1 MQVKP
6 QMGTLLQDV
15 RYTLRTLRKTPGF
28 TVIVILTLALGIGA
42 NTAIFSIVDGV
53 LLRPLPYPEP
63 DRLVKILDNA
73 PGASLHDFGASQPEL
88 RDLQE
93 RTDIFESVSAVWPV
107 SADVTG
113 ASQPERVELEV
124 VSPNYF
130 SMLGVHPQLGR
141 ILGPQDKAEGFAE
154 AALISNSFWQRA
166 FGSDPNVLGRRIR
179 LDGDAYTIVGVL
191 PPGFRHPGKTIAT
204 DADVFG
210 TAGFAADPFQHP
222 PQRRTHQIP
231 GMIGRLKPGVSI
243 QAAQA
248 KLASFSAQLRAQYP
262 ADYTPSSGF
271 TFELEPLKESLTGNL
286 RPLLLTL
293 LAAVGMMLLIGCA
306 NVANLLMVRG
316 AGRMREMAL
325 RQSLGATRARLVRQM
340 LTESVLLAIAAGVV
354 GVTAASFSLQLLLRL
369 VPADLP
375 RLSEI
380 SVDARVLLFAMGVCL
395 ITGVVFGLAPAMQVS
410 GFNLASYLKES
421 SRGSSSS
428 RRQNRA
434 SATLVAAEFA
444 ICLILMTAAGL
455 LVRSFWKLVETN
467 PGFNPANV
475 MVAHVWLPVPNDPK
489 QDHYQHKDRV
499 VLVREMMRRASAL
512 PGISGAAI
520 TTDVP
525 LSQNSPPFPIT
536 VEGLATSAREST
548 AADVIGVSPTYFQ
561 VMGTPLISGRTFTES
576 DQTGS
581 QNVAIVDP
589 GTAARYWPGQSPIGK
604 RVKVGPPQSTQ
615 PWSTVIGVVGNVRQ
629 DAIEKEGVPHIYF
642 SIYQFSSRTLG
653 LVVRSPGD
661 PTALGEG
668 MRRSIQAVDPSL
680 PVFGIRTFS
689 SVLSA
694 SMSPHRFSAQLM
706 GGFAGLALLLAAIG
720 IYGVLAYFVGQR
732 VREIGVRMA
741 LGASPG
747 EVVGMVLLQGM
758 YPILAGTAVGLVGSF
773 ACSRLLGQLVYGVST
788 VDPAVYVAVPV
799 FLLTA
804 ALLASYVPAWRATR
818 IDPMIALRCE

>member
-1 MQVKP
+1 
-6 QMGTLLQDV
+6 MGTLLQDA

-28 TVIVILTLALGIGA
+28 TIVVILTLALGIGA

-53 LLRPLPYPEP
+53 LLRPLRFPEP
-63 DRLVKILDNA
+63 ERLVKILDNA
-73 PGASLHDFGASQPEL
+73 PGVSLHDFGASQPEL
-88 RDLQE
+88 RELQE

-113 ASQPERVELEV
+113 ASQPERVELMV

-141 ILGPQDKAEGFAE
+141 ILGPQDKADGFAE
-154 AALISNSFWQRA
+154 AAVISDAFWRRA

-204 DADVFG
+204 DSDVFG

-231 GMIGRLKPGVSI
+231 GMIGRLRPGISL
-243 QAAQA
+243 QTAQA
-248 KLASFSAQLRAQYP
+248 KLASFSAQLRSQYP
-262 ADYTPSSGF
+262 NDYTPNSGF
-271 TFELEPLKESLTGNL
+271 ALELEPLKESLTGDL

-293 LAAVGMMLLIGCA
+293 LGAVGMMLLIGCA
-306 NVANLLMVRG
+306 NVANLLLVRG
-316 AGRMREMAL
+316 AGRTREMAL
-325 RQSLGATRARLVRQM
+325 RQSLGASRRRLIQQM

-369 VPADLP
+369 VPTNLP
-375 RLSEI
+375 RVSEI
-380 SVDARVLLFAMGVCL
+380 GVDARVLIFATAVCL
-395 ITGVVFGLAPAMQVS
+395 ITGVIFGLAPAMQIS
-410 GFNLASYLKES
+410 GFNLAAYLKES
-421 SRGSSSS
+421 SRGASSSK
-428 RRQNRA
+428 RQNRA
-434 SATLVAAEFA
+434 SAVLVAAEFA
-444 ICLILMTAAGL
+444 ICLVLMTGAGL
-455 LVRSFWKLVETN
+455 LVRSFWKLIETN
-467 PGFNPANV
+467 PGFNPTNA
-475 MVAHVWLPVPNDPK
+475 MVAHMWLPVPNDPK

-499 VLVREMMRRASAL
+499 ILVREMLRRAGEL
-512 PGISGAAI
+512 PGITGAAM

-525 LSQNSPPFPIT
+525 LSQNAAPFPIT
-536 VEGLATSAREST
+536 VEGLVTSAREST
-548 AADVIGVSPTYFQ
+548 VANVIGVSPTYFQ
-561 VMGTPLISGRTFTES
+561 VMGTPLITGRMFMDS

-589 GTAARYWPGQSPIGK
+589 WTAARYWPGQSPIGK
-604 RVKVGPPQSTQ
+604 RVKVGPPQAATQ
-615 PWSTVIGVVGNVRQ
+615 WATVVGVVGNVRQ
-629 DAIEKEGVPHIYF
+629 DAIEKEGVPHVYF

-706 GGFAGLALLLAAIG
+706 GGFAALALLLAAIG

-732 VREIGVRMA
+732 IREIGVRMA
-741 LGASPG
+741 LGASVG
-747 EVVGMVLLQGM
+747 EVVGLVLLQGM
-758 YPILAGTAVGLVGSF
+758 YPILAGTVAGLIGSF
-773 ACSRLLGQLVYGVST
+773 ACSRLLGKLLYGVST
-788 VDPAVYVAVPV
+788 LDPAVFVAVPL
-799 FLLTA
+799 FLLFA
-804 ALLASYVPAWRATR
+804 ALLASYIPAWRATR
-818 IDPMIALRCE
+818 IDPMVALRCE